1 MQRKKVTTSKR
12 TRDARK
18 KLDESLPPKGE
29 RFTKVTSAVFGGRYF
44 VVENGEWI
52 EVKEEK

>member
-1 MQRKKVTTSKR
+1 MQRKKVATSKR
-12 TRDARK
+12 TGDARQ

-29 RFTKVTSAVFGGRYF
+29 RFSKVTSAVFGGKYYIF
-44 VVENGEWI
+44 KNGEPF